1 MEVST
6 KYCRYCG
13 RLLKSR
19 ESIQRGYG
27 LVCYKKHIEAL
38 KGGGLLGRFRNKNE
52 DEYMGVK
59 GIPEK
64 VLPGQA
70 ETALG

>member
-19 ESIQRGYG
+19 ESIQRGFG
-27 LVCYKKHIEAL
+27 IVCYKKHIESL
-38 KGGGLLGRFRNKNE
+38 KGGGLLGRFKNKDKNKHLGDEGVSNE
-52 DEYMGVK
+52 
-59 GIPEK
+59 I
-64 VLPGQA
+64 L
-70 ETALG
+70 

>member
-27 LVCYKKHIEAL
+27 MVCYKKHIEAL
-38 KGGGLLGRFRNKNE
+38 KGGGLLGRFRNKNK
-52 DEYMGVK
+52 DEHMVVEGVSGEILQK
-59 GIPEK
+59 
-64 VLPGQA
+64 QT
-70 ETALG
+70 ETSLG

>member
-1 MEVST
+1 MQVPT

-27 LVCYKKHIEAL
+27 MVCYKKHIEAL
-38 KGGGLLGRFRNKNE
+38 KGGGLLGRFRNKNK
-52 DEYMGVK
+52 DEYMVDQELHDQ
-59 GIPEK
+59 ILQESEK
-64 VLPGQA
+64 A
-70 ETALG
+70 NLG

>member
-13 RLLKSR
+13 RLLRSR

-27 LVCYKKHIEAL
+27 IVCYKKHIEYL
-38 KGGGLLGRFRNKNE
+38 KGGGLLGRFRNQDKDQCMVDKE
-52 DEYMGVK
+52 
-59 GIPEK
+59 IS
-64 VLPGQA
+64 
-70 ETALG
+70 

>member
-19 ESIQRGYG
+19 ESIERGYG
-27 LVCYKKHIEAL
+27 MVCYKKHIESL
-38 KGGGLLGRFRNKNE
+38 KGGGLFARFKNKNE
-52 DEYMGVK
+52 H
-59 GIPEK
+59 
-64 VLPGQA
+64 
-70 ETALG
+70 

>member
-13 RLLKSR
+13 RLLKSK

-27 LVCYKKHIEAL
+27 EVCYKKHRAV
-38 KGGGLLGRFRNKNE
+38 KGGGLLAIYRKLKNQ
-52 DEYMGVK
+52 DEYMGLEDIFV
-59 GIPEK
+59 
-64 VLPGQA
+64 
-70 ETALG
+70 